1 MLQRLLCLLAGYVP
15 GCFLTA
21 EAMARLRTG
30 KRTRSTEKRAL
41 RHKPQ

>member
-21 EAMARLRTG
+21 EAMARLKDR
-30 KRTRSTEKRAL
+30 
-41 RHKPQ
+41 